1 MELNYFAK
9 IGTLFEIE
17 FGINN
22 LGPAKELDV
31 IRIALDGEMDLKEH
45 FSAKLSASSD
55 KDVFYLLNKTFWQK
69 WLSYVGLPKKDSFN
83 MASMEKSANAQGR
96 DSERARRP
104 VNIMND

>member
-1 MELNYFAK
+1 MQLNHFAK

-45 FSAKLSASSD
+45 F
-55 KDVFYLLNKTFWQK
+55 
-69 WLSYVGLPKKDSFN
+69 
-83 MASMEKSANAQGR
+83 
-96 DSERARRP
+96 
-104 VNIMND
+104 